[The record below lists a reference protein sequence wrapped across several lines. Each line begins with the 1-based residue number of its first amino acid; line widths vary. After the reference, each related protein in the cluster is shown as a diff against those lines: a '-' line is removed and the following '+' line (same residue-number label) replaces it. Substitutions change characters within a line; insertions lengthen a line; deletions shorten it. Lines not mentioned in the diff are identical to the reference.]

1 MLHLKKALHSNPGD
15 WQLYM
20 LVLPA
25 VVYVFIFAYI
35 PMYGLQIAFKD
46 YRSSLGIMGSEWV
59 GFKHFIRFISFPNF
73 WLIITNTLRISLYS
87 LSTFPLAVIFA
98 LLLNEIGNARYKKTI
113 QMISYA
119 PHFLST
125 VVICSMLRL
134 FLAQDTGVINHI
146 IAMLG
151 GQRTEFI
158 IVASFFADMYVW
170 SGVWQNLGWGAI
182 IYLAALSGVS
192 YEMVES
198 ARVDGANRLQVIW
211 HINIPSIMPTIVIML
226 ILSCGGILSV
236 GFEKVFLLQTPL
248 NLSRSQVISTYVYE
262 VGLRGAQ
269 FSYATAIGFFNT
281 IVNVTLLAM
290 VNIAAKKTS
299 SISIW

>member
-1 MLHLKKALHSNPGD
+1 MVNLKKAWRTNPGD
-15 WQLYM
+15 WQLYV
-20 LVLPA
+20 LILPA
-25 VVYVFIFAYI
+25 VVYMFIFAYI

-46 YRSSLGIMGSEWV
+46 YRSGLGIMGSEWI
-59 GFKHFIRFISFPNF
+59 GLKHFIRFVTFPNF
-73 WLIITNTLRISLYS
+73 WMIIKNTLRISLYS
-87 LSTFPLAVIFA
+87 LSTFPCAVIFA
-98 LLLNEIGNARYKKTI
+98 LLLNEIGNAKYKKTI

-125 VVICSMLRL
+125 VVVCSLLRL
-134 FLAQDTGVINHI
+134 FLAQDTGVINRI
-146 IAMLG
+146 IEMLG

-158 IVASFFADMYVW
+158 TVASFFEDMYVW

-248 NLSRSQVISTYVYE
+248 NLSHSQVISTYVYD
-262 VGLRGAQ
+262 VGLRGSQ
-269 FSYATAIGFFNT
+269 FSYATAIGLFNT
-281 IVNVTLLAM
+281 IVNVTLLAV
-290 VNIAAKKTS
+290 VNMIAKKTS
-299 SISIW
+299 SVSIW